1 MYNKQVGFKYPP
13 GPDGAQ
19 LMGGRH
25 GRDGI
30 GGGDWICFAPD
41 HWLYE
46 GTGMEEGDT
55 VKGLVGWE
63 WHGEPAIDLPG
74 MEILAYSTPVNNK
87 GKPRLLPHAATIYDG
102 PKGAGFVIA
111 PRSRFARA

>member
-74 MEILAYSTPVNNK
+74 MEILAYSTPVN
-87 GKPRLLPHAATIYDG
+87 
-102 PKGAGFVIA
+102 
-111 PRSRFARA
+111 